1 MKKKN
6 NQPANSRSAKRPRTV
21 VSFVEELKS
30 ELATF
35 FEINDERSFSRQ
47 DILDHFDAFDERLQL
62 ILTGILEELTA
73 EKTINRTADGRFVVN
88 PAANQLVGRVEHV
101 HKNYAFVLMEDG
113 GGDVKVDSDNL
124 RTAIDGDLVQVKV
137 FSNNRNSKKREG
149 RVEKILERGRTE
161 FVGIFD
167 QWPNYGVVE
176 LDSRRIYEHILVPQ
190 EKILNAKP
198 NQKVIVKVAQWPKQ
212 GQFMEGEIIEILGN
226 VGDNNAE
233 MHAILAEFR
242 LPYKFPEDVE
252 RESEAISTIIEE
264 AEIARRRDMRSVLT
278 FTIDPADAKDFDD
291 ALSVQYLENG
301 NYEIG
306 VHIADVSHYV
316 KPNTALEREA
326 YARATSVYLVDR
338 TVPMLP
344 EKLSNNLCS
353 LRPNEDKLTFSAV
366 FEMTPN
372 AQIVKEWFGRTIIH
386 SDRRFSYEE
395 AQEVIEQITNNREQ
409 ITNNSEQ
416 LTNNN
421 EQITLNTQHSIFN
434 TQQINTQPPTTQNS
448 TPNNST
454 TQNSKLANYPQTLT
468 LLNGLAH
475 QLRDK
480 RFAQGAINFESV
492 EVKFKLDENGSPI
505 GLYQKVR
512 KDAHKLI
519 EEFMLLANKRVAE
532 FAHGKA
538 NPGNTMI
545 YRVHE
550 APDMERLRIFAA
562 FATKLGYGMT
572 VTDQNSV
579 SSSLNG
585 LLSKI
590 EGRPEQNVLEQLAVR
605 TMAKARYS
613 TQDLGHFGLAFRRYS
628 HFTSPIRRY
637 PDVLAHRLL
646 QHYIDKGKSSDSL
659 ALEAACKHSS
669 EREKLAT
676 DAERASIKYKQVE
689 FMSKME
695 PDRIW
700 DGIITGVTEFGIF
713 VEITETSCEGMIRM
727 NELNDDYYE
736 LDKENYR
743 IVGQRSKKIYAFGGA
758 LKVRVKDINLSRR
771 SIDLELA
778 GTGRSIKNL
787 MNTQPNRGG
796 QRSTEAKQRQI
807 VAAAKAKKRR

>member
-1 MKKKN
+1 MKKTTKQPKN
-6 NQPANSRSAKRPRTV
+6 QTARRESKRPRTV

-30 ELATF
+30 ELTTF
-35 FEINDERSFSRQ
+35 FEINDQRPFSRQ
-47 DILDHFDAFDERLQL
+47 DILNHFDAFDERLQL
-62 ILTGILEELTA
+62 ILTGLLEELTT
-73 EKTINRTADGRFVVN
+73 ENSIKRNADGCFEANQTTTQLTGKLEHVNKNFAFVVIEG
-88 PAANQLVGRVEHV
+88 Q
-101 HKNYAFVLMEDG
+101 DG
-113 GGDVKVDSDNL
+113 QDVKIDADDL
-124 RTAIDGDLVQVKV
+124 RGAIDGDTVRVKI
-137 FSNNRNSKKREG
+137 FSNARGSRKREG
-149 RVEKILERGRTE
+149 KVEEILERGRTE
-161 FVGIFD
+161 FVGTFD
-167 QWPNYGVVE
+167 QGPNHGVVS
-176 LDSRRIYEHILVPQ
+176 LDSRRIYEEVLIPQ
-190 EKILNAKP
+190 PKTLEAKG
-198 NQKVIVKVAQWPKQ
+198 NQKVIVKITQWPTN
-212 GQFMEGEIIEILGN
+212 GRRMEGEVVEILGN

-233 MHAILAEFR
+233 MHAILAEFG
-242 LPYKFPEDVE
+242 LPYKFPADVE
-252 RESEAISTIIEE
+252 REAEAISTAIGED
-264 AEIARRRDMRSVLT
+264 EIARRRDMRPILT

-326 YARATSVYLVDR
+326 YVRATSVYLVDR

-372 AQIVKEWFGRTIIH
+372 AHIAKEWFGRTVIH
-386 SDRRFSYEE
+386 SDKRFSYEE
-395 AQEVIEQITNNREQ
+395 AQEVLE
-409 ITNNSEQ
+409 SPAA
-416 LTNNN
+416 
-421 EQITLNTQHSIFN
+421 LNGSPVTDYDKVL
-434 TQQINTQPPTTQNS
+434 P
-448 TPNNST
+448 
-454 TQNSKLANYPQTLT
+454 

-475 QLRDK
+475 QLRQK

-532 FAHGKA
+532 FAHGKG
-538 NPGNTMI
+538 NPPNTMI

-562 FATKLGYGMT
+562 FATKMGYGMKIA
-572 VTDQNSV
+572 DESSV
-579 SSSLNG
+579 SKSFNE

-613 TQDLGHFGLAFRRYS
+613 PADLGHFGLAFRRYS

-646 QHYIDKGKSSDSL
+646 QHYLDKGKSVD
-659 ALEAACKHSS
+659 AVELEAACKHSS
-669 EREKLAT
+669 EREKMAT
-676 DAERASIKYKQVE
+676 EAERASIKYKQVE
-689 FMSKME
+689 YMSKMD
-695 PDRIW
+695 PDRLW
-700 DGIITGVTEFGIF
+700 DGLITGVAEFGIF
-713 VEITETSCEGMIRM
+713 VEITETACEGMVRM
-727 NELNDDYYE
+727 NDLTDDHYE

-743 IVGQRSKKIYAFGGA
+743 VVGQRTKKMYSFGDA
-758 LKVRVKDINLSRR
+758 IKVRVKEINLSRR
-771 SIDLELA
+771 SIDLTLS
-778 GTGRSIKNL
+778 TGRSIKNIVSAK
-787 MNTQPNRGG
+787 TERNRQQSGE
-796 QRSTEAKQRQI
+796 RKQRK
-807 VAAAKAKKRR
+807 AANPKKRR